1 MHAMKDI
8 MIDQVLME
16 KFKRAEE
23 EMAKVIVGQKKL
35 LKSLLLALLSNG
47 HILLEGLPGLAKTLA
62 VTTLAKVISCDFKRI
77 QFTPDLL
84 PADLIGTTV
93 FNPKE
98 GTFSVMQGPIFTNI
112 LLADEINRAPAKVQA
127 ALLEVMQERQVTIG
141 GTTFKTKSPYL
152 VLATQNPVEHEGT
165 YTLPEAQIDR
175 FMLKVKV
182 GYPTIEE
189 EGEILKRM
197 AKLGEL
203 RQPEPVLT
211 GDDILKARQIV
222 DQIYLEPKIT
232 DYILNLVFATR
243 DPKKYGLD
251 IQDLILYG
259 ASPRASIFLT
269 IGAKAHALL
278 ASRDYVVPQDV
289 KDIAI
294 DILNH
299 RIKPTYEAE
308 AEEISSE
315 GILKQILEA
324 VPVP

>member
-1 MHAMKDI
+1 M
-8 MIDQVLME
+8 L
-16 KFKRAEE
+16 KFQRAEE

-35 LKSLLLALLSNG
+35 LRSMQLALLANG

-62 VTTLAKVISCDFKRI
+62 VTTFAKVISCDFKRV

-141 GTTFKTKSPYL
+141 GTTFKAKSPYL

-165 YTLPEAQIDR
+165 YVLPEAQVDR
-175 FMLKVKV
+175 FMLKVKI
-182 GYPTIEE
+182 GYPTKEE
-189 EGEILKRM
+189 EGEILTRVARLS
-197 AKLGEL
+197 AKQEP
-203 RQPEPVLT
+203 QPILTPEDVLN
-211 GDDILKARQIV
+211 ARALV
-222 DQIYLEPKIT
+222 DQVHIEPKIM
-232 DYILNLVFATR
+232 DYILNIVFATR
-243 DPKKYGLD
+243 DPDTFGLSLK
-251 IQDLILYG
+251 DLILYG
-259 ASPRASIFLT
+259 ASPRASIYLT
-269 IGAKAHALL
+269 IGARAHALL
-278 ASRDYVVPQDV
+278 AGRDYVIPQDV
-289 KDIAI
+289 KDIAP

-308 AEEISSE
+308 AEEVDAES
-315 GILKQILEA
+315 ILNQILTA
-324 VPVP
+324 LPVP